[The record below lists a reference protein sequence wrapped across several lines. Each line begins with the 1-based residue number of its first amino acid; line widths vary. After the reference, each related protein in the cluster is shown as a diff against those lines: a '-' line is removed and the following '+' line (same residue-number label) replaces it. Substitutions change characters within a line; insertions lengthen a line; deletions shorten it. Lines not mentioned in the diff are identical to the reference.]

1 LEDINLGTKKN
12 RLSIFA
18 LGGINEIGKNMYVV
32 QYSDEIIIID
42 CGAKFPDESLLGIDL
57 IIPDLTYLLENK
69 DKIKAMIVTHGHED
83 HIGGIPYFFKK
94 LNVPIYATKF
104 TLGLIEL
111 KLTEHKLL
119 RDTELVLIDSNSQ
132 IQFDEINLS
141 FFKTSHSIPDCL
153 GIVFHTPE
161 GNIVHTGDFKFDLTP
176 VNNQYS
182 DIHRMAE
189 IGQQGV
195 LLLLSESTNAERS
208 GSTPT
213 ERLVG
218 DHIVEAF
225 MKAKRKVIISTF
237 ASNVNRVQQVVAAA
251 IKTNRKLALLGRS
264 MVNVVDVAI
273 ERGYLQIP
281 DGMLIQ
287 PNEINAMAPEKVAI
301 LCTGSQGEPLAALS
315 RLSTSS
321 FRGVEILPEDTV
333 ILAASP
339 IPGNERNVSRII
351 DNLFQLGAHVIYGSG
366 SSTGMHVSGHGYQED
381 LKLMITL
388 MKPTYFIPI
397 HGEFRMLHHHK
408 LLAESV
414 GVEKDH
420 TFIINN
426 GDVVDIENKEARQT
440 RKIPSGNTYVDGVGV
455 GDVGEIVLR
464 DRRQL
469 SEDGMIVIV
478 LTISKSERKM
488 ISHPD
493 TITRGF
499 VYARDSDDL
508 LRKVNRLVEAAV
520 DDFLATDMHQRNVL
534 KQSIKKS
541 LGQFLYEKTKRRPMI
556 LPIIIEV

>member
-1 LEDINLGTKKN
+1 LGTKN
-12 RLSIFA
+12 NGLSIFA

-32 QYSDEIIIID
+32 QYADEIIIID

-57 IIPDLTYLLENK
+57 IIPDLTYLVENK
-69 DKIKAMIVTHGHED
+69 EKIKAMIVTHGHED
-83 HIGGIPYFFKK
+83 HIGGIPYFLKK

-119 RDTELVLIDSNSQ
+119 RETELKSIDDQSR
-132 IQFDEINLS
+132 IQFDEMSLS

-161 GNIVHTGDFKFDLTP
+161 GNVVHTGDFKFDLTP

-182 DIHRMAE
+182 DIHKMAE

-213 ERLVG
+213 ERRVG
-218 DHIVEAF
+218 DHIDEAF

-237 ASNVNRVQQVVAAA
+237 ASNVNRVQQVVSAAL
-251 IKTNRKLALLGRS
+251 KTNRKLALLGRS
-264 MVNVVDVAI
+264 MVNVIDVAI
-273 ERGYLQIP
+273 KRGYLQVP
-281 DGMLIQ
+281 EGMLIEPHQ
-287 PNEINAMAPEKVAI
+287 INALPPEQVAI
-301 LCTGSQGEPLAALS
+301 LCTGSQGEPLAALA

-381 LKLMITL
+381 LKLMLTL

-397 HGEFRMLHHHK
+397 HGEFRMLHHHRQ
-408 LLAESV
+408 LAESV
-414 GVEKDH
+414 GVRKNH

-440 RKIPSGNTYVDGVGV
+440 RKIPSGNTYVDGIGV

-464 DRRQL
+464 DRKQL

-488 ISHPD
+488 ISRPD
-493 TITRGF
+493 TISRGF
-499 VYARDSDDL
+499 VYARDSEDL
-508 LRKVNRLVEAAV
+508 LRKVNHLVEKNV
-520 DDFLATDMHQRNVL
+520 NDLLAEDIHQWNVL
-534 KQSIKKS
+534 KQNIKKS
-541 LGQFLYEKTKRRPMI
+541 LGQYLFEKTKRKPMI